1 MKTPNAKP
9 NLNAKIAQM
18 FRIRFSTQSEVAR
31 KLSLDRSTL
40 NRFLRGEADIG
51 ASKFVAILREC
62 EIDLGQLIDRR
73 MDELLGRNPKEMS
86 MGSALEAALSA
97 LDPISQKTILSTI
110 VNKVEE
116 RKSPALVEESEV
128 IKRRIATI
136 RTVRRKNA

>member
-1 MKTPNAKP
+1 MKCSDAKP
-9 NLNAKIAQM
+9 TLHVKIAQM

-40 NRFLRGEADIG
+40 NRFLRGEVDIG
-51 ASKFVAILREC
+51 SSKFVAILREC

-73 MDELLGRNPKEMS
+73 VDELLGRNPKEMS
-86 MGSALEAALSA
+86 IGSALEAALSA

-110 VNKVEE
+110 VNKVED

>member
-1 MKTPNAKP
+1 MKTLSAKP

-62 EIDLGQLIDRR
+62 EIDLSQLIDRR
-73 MDELLGRNPKEMS
+73 VDELLGRNPKELS
-86 MGSALEAALSA
+86 VGAALDSALSA

-116 RKSPALVEESEV
+116 KKSSALLEESEV
-128 IKRRIATI
+128 IKKRIATI
-136 RTVRRKNA
+136 RTVRRKNV

>member
-1 MKTPNAKP
+1 MKSPDAKP

-18 FRIRFSTQSEVAR
+18 FRVRFSTQSEVAR

-62 EIDLGQLIDRR
+62 EIDLSQLIDRR
-73 MDELLGRNPKEMS
+73 VDELLGRNPKEMS
-86 MGSALEAALSA
+86 IGSALEAALSA